1 MNWFTRKDKNIQD
14 STKKELPS
22 DLWRKCNCGE
32 ILYSPELESEN
43 FICHHCSFHF
53 PISSQKYIDIILDDE
68 HEVLFENISSTDM
81 LNFKAN
87 KAYEDILKNTPENK
101 EAVGC
106 YYGSINSKKIV
117 ISIMDFKFIGGSMGS
132 AVGEKI
138 SKAINFASEK
148 NCPLVIVCQSGGAR
162 MQEGALSLMQLAKI
176 STHLAKF
183 SKKGGLYISIL
194 TYPTTGGVTASFGMQ
209 ADITIA
215 EPKALIGFAG
225 QRVIKQ
231 TTSQELPDNFQ
242 TAEFLL
248 EKGFIDLVVD
258 RNNLKDKLD
267 NILSILK

>member
-14 STKKELPS
+14 SNKKELPN
-22 DLWRKCNCGE
+22 DLWKKCNCGE
-32 ILYSPELESEN
+32 ILYIPELETANS
-43 FICHHCSFHF
+43 ICHHCSFHF
-53 PISSQKYIDIILDDE
+53 PISSQQYLDIMLDKERE
-68 HEVLFENISSTDM
+68 HLFENIVSTDM

-87 KAYEDILKNTPENK
+87 KTYEDILKAVPENK
-101 EAVGC
+101 EAVEC
-106 YYGSINSKKIV
+106 YYGTINSKNVV
-117 ISIMDFKFIGGSMGS
+117 IAIMNFKFIGGSMGS

-138 SKAINFASEK
+138 SKSINYASDK
-148 NCPLVIVCQSGGAR
+148 NCPLIILCQSGGAR
-162 MQEGALSLMQLAKI
+162 MQEGALSLMQLSKI

-183 SKKGGLYISIL
+183 AKKGGLYISIL

-215 EPKALIGFAG
+215 EPKSLIGFAG

-231 TTSQELPDNFQ
+231 TTNQELPEGFQ